1 MKLLSFRVAG
11 FRSLEDVA
19 EIPVR
24 EPTVLTGANDG
35 GKTASLDALG
45 YLLGDYP
52 IASPDPTTVG
62 APPED
67 GSADVETVPT
77 TAVTGTFALSDD
89 DRDELGFGDDRIQ
102 IRRTRNHEDG
112 TDEYHVLATVPEDP
126 RLQGL
131 QAANVNELKE
141 RAQDLGLEP
150 EGDLRKRDPWL
161 EALQGVAE
169 TTDKIQAWVDAPRDL
184 VANLPRYVRFS
195 STREPDLQ
203 NEIYQALK
211 GAFDR
216 LMDDASI
223 VGPVKETERAVQ
235 DRLEE
240 EARDLCAHI
249 KARCPELVDI
259 TVQPSVSFREGFRQ
273 VEVRSGTRPGF
284 HVPVQYSGA
293 GRRRRMTLAV
303 WEWTRDLVAETA
315 DRQVVIAYDEP
326 DTHLD
331 YTRQRELVELIR
343 NQAANENVRIL
354 VATHSLNLID
364 KVEIADVV
372 HLQLDEGRT
381 RVSRLLT
388 DEHDEVDRYLATIS
402 AAMGLRN
409 SVLLHER
416 LFVGVEG
423 STESQALPILFRTA
437 TGISLQSAG
446 IALIA
451 GNGNRGAREVARWLS
466 DHNRQVEFIIDK
478 DSSTDQSTR
487 HIFTKEKLQAVGIDE
502 DQMHLLG
509 DPNEL
514 EDLFSD
520 EQWAATAN
528 EKWPRNDGREWSPED
543 FVSLRAH
550 KFSKELLEMVRV
562 NSDEGPS
569 TKPECMVTLA
579 GRLDDPDEIP
589 DQLRDVFE
597 HLMEQAGGIA

>member
-1 MKLLSFRVAG
+1 MRLLSFRVAG
-11 FRSLEDVA
+11 FRSLEDIG

-45 YLLGDYP
+45 YLLGEYP

-62 APPED
+62 PPPED
-67 GSADVETVPT
+67 GNGDVETVPT
-77 TAVTGTFALSDD
+77 TAVTGTFALTDS
-89 DRDELGFGDDRIQ
+89 DRDELGFDDDQIQ

-131 QAANVNELKE
+131 QAASMSELKE
-141 RAQDLGLEP
+141 RAQDLGVDP
-150 EGDLRKRDPWL
+150 EGDQRHHETWL
-161 EALQGVAE
+161 EALQQVADGA
-169 TTDKIQAWVDAPRDL
+169 DKTQAWVDAPRDL

-195 STREPDLQ
+195 STSEPNLQ
-203 NEIYQALK
+203 NEIHQALK

-235 DRLEE
+235 DQLEE
-240 EARDLCAHI
+240 EAQDLCAHI
-249 KARCPELVDI
+249 KARCHELVEF
-259 TVQPSVSFREGFRQ
+259 TVQPNVSFREGFRQ
-273 VEVRSGTRPGF
+273 VEVHSGTRPGF
-284 HVPVQYSGA
+284 DVPVQYSGA

-303 WEWTRDLVAETA
+303 WEWTRDLVDETA
-315 DRQVVIAYDEP
+315 ERQIVIAYDEP

-343 NQAANENVRIL
+343 NQAANENVSIL

-372 HLQLDEGRT
+372 HLRLADGRT

-388 DEHDEVDRYLATIS
+388 DEHDEVDRHLATIS

-423 STESQALPILFRTA
+423 STEAQALPILFRTA

-451 GNGNRGAREVARWLS
+451 GNNNRGARDVARWLS

-478 DSSTDQSTR
+478 DSSRDQSTR
-487 HIFTKEKLQAVGIDE
+487 HIFTEEKLRAVGIDE
-502 DQMHLLG
+502 NQMHLLG
-509 DPNEL
+509 DPDEL

-528 EKWPRNDGREWSPED
+528 EEWPRNDDREWSPED
-543 FVSLRAH
+543 FASLRAD

-562 NSDEGPS
+562 NSDHGPS
-569 TKPECMVTLA
+569 AKQECMVTLA

-597 HLMEQAGGIA
+597 HLMEQAGGTA